1 MTRGIIR
8 PSTAAVTRALLLLV
22 SCLPALHSRPTHGN
36 SLQAVDRDDD
46 GGFPAEPIDSPAFW
60 WKLAVSVVLVLLGGV
75 FAGPYLLLDGGWVL
89 TVYRPDAGPLES
101 G

>member
-8 PSTAAVTRALLLLV
+8 PSTAAVTRALLLLS

-36 SLQAVDRDDD
+36 SIWSLDGND

-60 WKLAVSVVLVLLGGV
+60 WKLAASVVLVLLGGV
-75 FAGPYLLLDGGWVL
+75 FAGPCLVPDCGWVL
-89 TVYRPDAGPLES
+89 TLYRPDVGTLKS